1 MNATLQRL
9 QDHPLADAIRD
20 LPALR
25 LFMEHHVFAVWDFQ
39 VLLRALERQLTSA
52 GQAEPQAVPA
62 ATVEFLQR
70 IVAEEERDQAPAN
83 PSGASHLSHL
93 EIYLLAMEEVG
104 ASTASIEALL
114 ARVGHGSAHEF
125 QAKALEKALKGLP
138 IPEPSRQFMA
148 FTFEVMASHEA
159 PLMAAAFAHGRELL
173 VPRLFQSLL
182 ERALIPLERAPT
194 LHWYITRHIGL
205 DGEDHGPVAR
215 RILADLCGD
224 SIVQQQATA
233 AIAERAIEAR
243 LQFWDGIHRALAH
256 KAGLGVL

>member
-39 VLLRALERQLTSA
+39 VLLRALERKLTSP
-52 GQAEPQAVPA
+52 GQADLQAVPA
-62 ATVEFLQR
+62 AAAEFLQR
-70 IVAEEERDQAPAN
+70 IVAEEERDLAPAN

-104 ASTASIEALL
+104 ASTKTIKALL
-114 ARVGHGSAHEF
+114 ACVGHGRTHGF
-125 QAKALEKALKGLP
+125 QAKSLERALKGLP
-138 IPEPSRQFMA
+138 IPKPSRQFMA
-148 FTFEVMASHEA
+148 FTFEVMASDEA

-182 ERALIPLERAPT
+182 ERALIPQERAPS
-194 LHWYITRHIGL
+194 LHWYFMRHIGL
-205 DGEDHGPVAR
+205 DGEDHGPLAR

-224 SIVQQQATA
+224 SIAQQQATA

-243 LQFWDGIHRALAH
+243 LRFWDGIHKALAH
-256 KAGLGVL
+256 AGQRS

>member
-52 GQAEPQAVPA
+52 GQADLQAVPA
-62 ATVEFLQR
+62 AAVEFLQR
-70 IVAEEERDQAPAN
+70 IVAEEERDLAPAN

-104 ASTASIEALL
+104 ASTETIKALL
-114 ARVGHGSAHEF
+114 ARVGHGRTHGF

-138 IPEPSRQFMA
+138 IPEPSRRFMA
-148 FTFEVMASHEA
+148 FTFEVMASDEA

-173 VPRLFQSLL
+173 VPRLFEALL
-182 ERALIPLERAPT
+182 ERALIPKETGPSSALVHHHAT
-194 LHWYITRHIGL
+194 SASMGKITVRSPAGSWL
-205 DGEDHGPVAR
+205 T
-215 RILADLCGD
+215 C
-224 SIVQQQATA
+224 A
-233 AIAERAIEAR
+233 AIPSLSNRPLQPSPSVPSR
-243 LQFWDGIHRALAH
+243 LG
-256 KAGLGVL
+256 